1 MITSEERQEIVD
13 TVTADILQ
21 RLQVR
26 AQAPV
31 TATFSRGILNI
42 GFQEPATVESPV
54 FAEKDSV
61 TEVEVDVLVDLRLY
75 NGQLQGQFKTLIVS
89 EEKLQV
95 FPDNADPEW
104 DDLIETTPSETTEC
118 P

>member
-1 MITSEERQEIVD
+1 MITPEERQEIVD

-31 TATFSRGILNI
+31 TATFTRGILNI

-54 FAEKDSV
+54 FEEKASV
-61 TEVEVDVLVDLRLY
+61 TEVKVDVLVDLRLY

-89 EEKLQV
+89 EEKLKE
-95 FPDNADPEW
+95 FPDNDDPEW
-104 DDLIETTPSETTEC
+104 DDLIETTPSQTTAC
-118 P
+118 

>member
-1 MITSEERQEIVD
+1 MITPQERQEIVD

-26 AQAPV
+26 AQAPI
-31 TATFSRGILNI
+31 TASLAGGILTV

-54 FAEKDSV
+54 FAEKVAV

-89 EEKLQV
+89 EEKLKE

-104 DDLIETTPSETTEC
+104 DDLIETTRSQTTAC
-118 P
+118 

>member
-1 MITSEERQEIVD
+1 MITPQERQEIVD

-42 GFQEPATVESPV
+42 GFEEPATVESPV
-54 FAEKDSV
+54 FSEK
-61 TEVEVDVLVDLRLY
+61 EVGLEVDVLVDLRLY

-89 EEKLQV
+89 EEKLKE
-95 FPDNADPEW
+95 FPDNDDPEW
-104 DDLIETTPSETTEC
+104 DDLIETTPSETTAC

>member
-1 MITSEERQEIVD
+1 MITAQERQEIVD

-26 AQAPV
+26 PQAPI

-42 GFQEPATVESPV
+42 GFEEPATTESPV
-54 FAEKDSV
+54 FEEKEV
-61 TEVEVDVLVDLRLY
+61 GVEVDVLVDLRLE

-89 EEKLQV
+89 QEKLKE
-95 FPDNADPEW
+95 FPDNDDPEW
-104 DDLIETTPSETTEC
+104 DDLIETTPSAPVSC
-118 P
+118 S

>member
-1 MITSEERQEIVD
+1 MITPEERQEIVD

-54 FAEKDSV
+54 FEEKEIGS
-61 TEVEVDVLVDLRLY
+61 EVDVLVGLRLY
-75 NGQLQGQFKTLIVS
+75 NGQLQGQFKTVIAS
-89 EEKLQV
+89 SAKLKT

>member
-1 MITSEERQEIVD
+1 VITPQERQEIVD

-42 GFQEPATVESPV
+42 GFEEPAKVESPV
-54 FAEKDSV
+54 FEEKEV
-61 TEVEVDVLVDLRLY
+61 GVEVDVLVGLRLY

-89 EEKLQV
+89 EEKLKE

-104 DDLIETTPSETTEC
+104 DDLIETTPSQTTAC
-118 P
+118 Y